1 MHAHPLFR
9 RMYQRGWKLV
19 PLMPIFHVC
28 ITYCVT
34 LLSALPKASFY
45 LGTQRCAQSVSMY
58 VSFSGHARMHVYV
71 CVCGRM
77 YRFDALGNEPVFDTP
92 VFPSSVILTKP
103 SSSAVCDL
111 WNDETDWMRVYCFI
125 RAVVWIG
132 MWSGSCV
139 PFWEG
144 WLGIDEVFTDVR
156 VRERS
161 YLYCHSN
168 CECLCKFIFLWIQ
181 LM

>member
-1 MHAHPLFR
+1 MQTHGKQRPKTNSGRNKFSDAPRGASNAHASQMHAHPLFR

-103 SSSAVCDL
+103 SSSAVCDP
-111 WNDETDWMRVYCFI
+111 WNDETD
-125 RAVVWIG
+125 
-132 MWSGSCV
+132 
-139 PFWEG
+139 
-144 WLGIDEVFTDVR
+144 
-156 VRERS
+156 
-161 YLYCHSN
+161 
-168 CECLCKFIFLWIQ
+168 
-181 LM
+181 